1 MPAGEISAANSQS
14 SSPQLTIRHEPG
26 NPLGETPN
34 AKVENHACRLWI
46 PVTAPAWSCP
56 RRATLQCVAPRQM
69 AQRQMA
75 QPCCATMLQP
85 GVHRPGTRRPQSR
98 GQPLAAF
105 EVVLRRAGDATDP
118 GQRQSFELA
127 AGEEIVF
134 GRAAETDITIPD
146 PERKVSSR
154 HGKLRCDHRDQ
165 LLAFD
170 LGSLNG
176 TYLEGGPID
185 ATSGTPVTF
194 GSQLRVGDYLLEI
207 ANPREFETIRTSDIG
222 GAVHALIRSLEDA
235 YEGGLSLPTSARTAA
250 MEAAVQHATSG
261 MNRRESTALL
271 ETILDD
277 ANISL
282 PASPG
287 NLTAG
292 PGVPPGPSNP
302 AANPLPAASPASPVA
317 SSPAGSRQ
325 ASDAGSAVA
334 ASPGGSRA
342 AEASLRKL
350 ASQLVPG
357 KVLESDEDFE
367 TFGQLLQQ
375 VCLSTLSWLAKGLQ
389 SRGVFAQEFGAEV
402 TLVFQRSNNP
412 LKVMNLEELTHYLLD
427 WREDTNVE
435 TRGHYLEGVLKDMT
449 EHQVGVIAGV
459 KEAVAAVIGRLSPER
474 IESLA
479 ENAKGWSKSG
489 KVWATFQQVHKELSE
504 EQSKLFH
511 EMLTPA
517 IQKGYLQQH
526 GEDDKSSKK
535 P

>member
-1 MPAGEISAANSQS
+1 M
-14 SSPQLTIRHEPG
+14 
-26 NPLGETPN
+26 
-34 AKVENHACRLWI
+34 
-46 PVTAPAWSCP
+46 
-56 RRATLQCVAPRQM
+56 
-69 AQRQMA
+69 
-75 QPCCATMLQP
+75 
-85 GVHRPGTRRPQSR
+85 
-98 GQPLAAF
+98 
-105 EVVLRRAGDATDP
+105 RRAGDATDP
-118 GQRQSFELA
+118 GQRRSFDLA
-127 AGEEIVF
+127 EGEEIIF
-134 GRAAETDITIPD
+134 GRAAEADITIPD

-154 HGKLRCDHRDQ
+154 HGKLRCDHRNQ

-185 ATSGTPVTF
+185 ATSGTQVTF

-207 ANPREFETIRTSDIG
+207 TNPREFETIRTSDIG

-235 YEGGLSLPTSARTAA
+235 YEDGLDLPTSARTAA

-282 PASPG
+282 PATPSK
-287 NLTAG
+287 LTAG

-317 SSPAGSRQ
+317 SSPVGFPQVFDADS
-325 ASDAGSAVA
+325 AFDAGSAVA

-342 AEASLRKL
+342 AEAALRKL

-435 TRGHYLEGVLKDMT
+435 TRAHYLEGVLKDMT

-479 ENAKGWSKSG
+479 ENAKGWSKSS

-526 GEDDKSSKK
+526 GEDDKSS
-535 P
+535 PEAYL